1 MIDQMSF
8 ESAVYVASAAGPSDP
23 RKMVGRSNCDAMR
36 QKMPDFAERFDPCYD
51 SQIIALDIPNIWKLI
66 L

>member
-1 MIDQMSF
+1 MMDQMSF
-8 ESAVYVASAAGPSDP
+8 ESTVYVVPCCEPSDP

-36 QKMPDFAERFDPCYD
+36 QKMPDFPERFDPCYD